1 MCIFFTIYTAFRTFS
16 LDLGRLI
23 STPDTGGMEVIKYK
37 KNIYASRIKKNGGKN
52 IAKKTKNIGNRGLT
66 YAYDDTMSIR
76 YINKNRD
83 KNV

>member
-1 MCIFFTIYTAFRTFS
+1 
-16 LDLGRLI
+16 
-23 STPDTGGMEVIKYK
+23 MEVIKYK

>member
-1 MCIFFTIYTAFRTFS
+1 
-16 LDLGRLI
+16 
-23 STPDTGGMEVIKYK
+23 MEVIKYK
-37 KNIYASRIKKNGGKN
+37 KNIYASSINKNGGKN